1 MAKKRPRITKIDRDE
16 MFWALGMGGKGGLLI
31 AGPVLLGLAIGWW
44 LDNKLG
50 TLPWITL
57 ALTAAGAVLGPWL
70 AYRWIMDAVE
80 KRMQKRMEKE
90 EQEEESASC

>member
-1 MAKKRPRITKIDRDE
+1 MAEKRPRIRKVDREE
-16 MFWALGMGGKGGLLI
+16 MFWALGMGGRGGLLI

-57 ALTAAGAVLGPWL
+57 ALTAAGTILGPWL
-70 AYRWIMDAVE
+70 AYRWITEAVQ
-80 KRMQKRMEKE
+80 KRMQKRLE
-90 EQEEESASC
+90 EREEEREGSA